1 MSLSGVEE
9 GQTMHLVQGASA
21 ASPAV
26 VHQGGSPTS
35 AGQGSPAPP
44 GLGFPPGNM
53 QSMQQQMMNN
63 PDMIRSMMNSPMMQS
78 IMNNPEIMRSLIQSN
93 PQMQAIIEQNPEI
106 GHVLNDPA
114 VLRQTLEAAR
124 SPELMREMMRTSDR
138 AMSNIESHP
147 EGFNMLRRMYHT
159 VQEPLMDAAVPGAR
173 ATNGESSAGSAPT
186 VDPSNPF
193 ADLFQVFLLA
203 RLRRSAL
210 FTKLII
216 FSVICQ

>member
-1 MSLSGVEE
+1 MA
-9 GQTMHLVQGASA
+9 GQ
-21 ASPAV
+21 
-26 VHQGGSPTS
+26 SPTS
-35 AGQGSPAPP
+35 AP
-44 GLGFPPGNM
+44 GLGGMGNM
-53 QSMQQQMMNN
+53 QNMQQQMMNN
-63 PDMIRSMMNSPMMQS
+63 PDMMRSMMNSPMMQS

-159 VQEPLMDAAVPGAR
+159 VQEPLMDAAIPR
-173 ATNGESSAGSAPT
+173 ATNGDSSASSAPA

-193 ADLFQVFLLA
+193 ADLFQAITLYHEPFCA
-203 RLRRSAL
+203 HSSYTHADTMRDH
-210 FTKLII
+210 TKTLH
-216 FSVICQ
+216 Q